1 MDIDTGPCGNRTKVW
16 TVHQPSSLGDVQ
28 CLSFICMKVCELSFV
43 DIGVHRKRLDRDTGA
58 PMGGSTE
65 IVFINHTQVRSLLVI
80 LIAFQAWEVI
90 F

>member
-1 MDIDTGPCGNRTKVW
+1 MW
-16 TVHQPSSLGDVQ
+16 TVHQPSSLGDAQ
-28 CLSFICMKVCELSFV
+28 YLSFICVKACELSFV
-43 DIGVHRKRLDRDTGA
+43 DIGVHRKRLVAIPVR

-80 LIAFQAWEVI
+80 LIAFQAREVI